1 VQRWSVVVPVKRLHR
16 AKTRLRASLPDVD
29 HDALVLAM
37 ALDTVAAALASP
49 PVGAVIVVTDD
60 PVAAPAL
67 AALGAVCIPD
77 EPDAG
82 LNPALE
88 HGAAEAV
95 RRAPDWGVA
104 VLGSDLP
111 ALRPAELASALE
123 AVPSGSGRGGP
134 GGLDLAGGSGRAVE
148 PGGLDLAGGSGRAG
162 GPGAT
167 TGRAVGP
174 GRAFVADAA
183 GTGTTLL
190 AAGPRVALRPAY
202 GPASAAAHAASGA
215 VALSGDWPSLRRDV
229 DTAADLRVAAAL
241 TLGPRSASV
250 IGLALRIP

>member
-1 VQRWSVVVPVKRLHR
+1 MQRWSVVVPVKRLHR
-16 AKTRLRASLPDVD
+16 AKTRLRGSLADVD

-49 PVGAVIVVTDD
+49 PVGTVIVVTDD
-60 PVAAPAL
+60 PVAAQAL
-67 AALGAVCIPD
+67 TALGALCVPD

-95 RRAPDWGVA
+95 RRAPRWGVA

-111 ALRPAELASALE
+111 ALRPAELASALA
-123 AVPSGSGRGGP
+123 AVR
-134 GGLDLAGGSGRAVE
+134 
-148 PGGLDLAGGSGRAG
+148 
-162 GPGAT
+162 
-167 TGRAVGP
+167 

-190 AAGPRVALRPAY
+190 AAHPGVALRPAY

-215 VALSGDWPSLRRDV
+215 QALTGDWPSLRRDV
-229 DTAADLRVAAAL
+229 DTADDLRAAATL
-241 TLGPRSASV
+241 TLGRRSASV
-250 IGLALRIP
+250 IGVALRIP